1 MMHLVSLILL
11 TVLSGLA
18 AGYHVFPTQYTVF
31 AQNSDATKLVNV
43 LLEDA
48 IQAINANDTSQAETR
63 LNLANAQLQ
72 AGSNNSTSL
81 QTSQLFIEDALKALK
96 SNDSSSAIFR
106 LGLAQQGLTTATT
119 GNSSTLQK

>member
-1 MMHLVSLILL
+1 MYLTPLVLL
-11 TVLSGLA
+11 VVLSGVA
-18 AGYHVFPTQYTVF
+18 AAYYVSTDNTAF

-48 IQAINANDTSQAETR
+48 IQAINANDTNKALTR

-72 AGSNNSTSL
+72 AASSNSTSL
-81 QTSQLFIEDALKALK
+81 QTSQLFIEDALKALQ

-106 LGLAQQGLTTATT
+106 LGLAQQGLTTATSS
-119 GNSSTLQK
+119 NSSTVQK